1 MNGAWQCH
9 ASMNAEKLQEL
20 KSMVEG
26 AGNLPEEA
34 RAELLKLVAKAQ
46 EEAADESG
54 EPTDYV
60 SKLMSSVVEMEASHP
75 DATAFI
81 NKVATALGNM
91 GI

>member
-1 MNGAWQCH
+1 MNGAWQSH
-9 ASMNAEKLQEL
+9 DSMNAEKLQEL

-34 RAELLKLVAKAQ
+34 RAELLTLVAKAQ
-46 EEAADESG
+46 EEAAAESG
-54 EPTDYV
+54 EPTDYM